1 METVY
6 HVNQVVK
13 LVQILILVANVL
25 HHWSFNK
32 TVVLLNVVMDISY
45 QELLV
50 LVVLKTVLVVPQI
63 INVSIVKMDSFYME
77 ELAML
82 TVLQEQLQIYKLIN
96 VFLVTVHAELVQ
108 IILVLA
114 LAVNQEKVIYKWQ
127 DKIKNVLNNVL
138 KELSPKTMFV
148 KYVTLDVL
156 NVLALLTIVL
166 HALLVDSFI
175 MELVGITAQVYWLI
189 IVV

>member
-77 ELAML
+77 ELAIL

-96 VFLVTVHAELVQ
+96 VFLVTVHAEHVQ

-114 LAVNQEKVIYKWQ
+114 LAVNQEKVIYK
-127 DKIKNVLNNVL
+127 
-138 KELSPKTMFV
+138 
-148 KYVTLDVL
+148 
-156 NVLALLTIVL
+156 
-166 HALLVDSFI
+166 
-175 MELVGITAQVYWLI
+175 
-189 IVV
+189 

>member
-77 ELAML
+77 ELAIL
-82 TVLQEQLQIYKLIN
+82 TALQEQLQIYKLIN

-138 KELSPKTMFV
+138 KELSPKTMFA

>member
-77 ELAML
+77 ELAIL